1 MSPLIKRVEVHV
13 FGYEVAGTRAAGARR
28 RRRRQPRLS
37 QGRPLPCTRYAVT
50 VDSSD
55 GARGA
60 YVTHWVGTPS
70 ALAQTLML
78 APHLSGRDPET
89 REAIYDDLKRE
100 VRAYDHM
107 GHGPLDIA
115 LWDLAG
121 KQLRR
126 IGRRSCSAAS
136 ARACRPTPAPTT
148 ARTSPA
154 ASTSPEAFADYAL
167 ACKERASPASRS
179 MAGTTAT
186 RAREA
191 RNVLGVREAVGDGWP

>member
-1 MSPLIKRVEVHV
+1 M
-13 FGYEVAGTRAAGARR
+13 
-28 RRRRQPRLS
+28 
-37 QGRPLPCTRYAVT
+37 PCTRYAVT
-50 VDSSD
+50 IDSSD

-78 APHLSGRDPET
+78 APHLLGRDPDA

-121 KQLRR
+121 KRLGSSGAPR
-126 IGRRSCSAAS
+126 CSAAS
-136 ARACRPTPAPTT
+136 ARGCRPMPAPTMR
-148 ARTSPA
+148 RTSTA
-154 ASTSPEAFADYAL
+154 AWTRPEAFADYAHGLQGAGLRRLQDPRL
-167 ACKERASPASRS
+167 A
-179 MAGTTAT
+179 
-186 RAREA
+186 
-191 RNVLGVREAVGDGWP
+191 